1 METGNGTGAARIR
14 RIAAMIT
21 TTALLICGCALTSVP
36 AMAQDGMN
44 GTTSDEAVAASQA
57 TQLAQTA
64 AEQSTAEQDATE
76 QRGAHQT
83 EASQAGQSAAATD
96 HNTTGQA
103 TSQSNASTLV
113 SDAPL
118 NTSFDPQDPNEK
130 SPESI
135 GLGQRIGLGRTG
147 VAKVVALRVDFP
159 DEKFAQGDSL
169 EALQTLIDGTNQDFH
184 PYESLNSY
192 YQRSSYGKL
201 SFTGQAFDYHA
212 THNRGEYNDT
222 SDVTVEALRALDTT
236 VDFSQFDGN
245 NDGSIDLVYMHF
257 AGPDSGWGGTWW
269 SYESN
274 ANEGLIFDGKE
285 LCNIVTLRSP

>member
-103 TSQSNASTLV
+103 TSQSNALRGS
-113 SDAPL
+113 SAAM
-118 NTSFDPQDPNEK
+118 PQSRK
-130 SPESI
+130 M
-135 GLGQRIGLGRTG
+135 
-147 VAKVVALRVDFP
+147 ALSVH
-159 DEKFAQGDSL
+159 Q
-169 EALQTLIDGTNQDFH
+169 
-184 PYESLNSY
+184 
-192 YQRSSYGKL
+192 
-201 SFTGQAFDYHA
+201 
-212 THNRGEYNDT
+212 
-222 SDVTVEALRALDTT
+222 
-236 VDFSQFDGN
+236 
-245 NDGSIDLVYMHF
+245 
-257 AGPDSGWGGTWW
+257 
-269 SYESN
+269 
-274 ANEGLIFDGKE
+274 
-285 LCNIVTLRSP
+285 